1 MLGPNKVPTTI
12 VLIMFFIMIAFF
24 ASGAMARFPSH
35 HAWPPLQGEQEK
47 PTKFDEYPN
56 IRLNDEKARLDS
68 FAVQLQND
76 PTAQGY
82 IIGYGGRICVVN
94 EALARAKRARDYL
107 HYTRMLDRER
117 IVTVNGGYRSQAGS
131 ELYIVPRGA
140 SKPLADPK
148 ISRCTKSGRRNSR

>member
-1 MLGPNKVPTTI
+1 MIVPNKFPTTV
-12 VLIMFFIMIAFF
+12 VLIMFFINITFF
-24 ASGAMARFPSH
+24 SSSASAGFPPP
-35 HAWPPLQGEQEK
+35 HACPPLQEEK
-47 PTKFDEYPN
+47 PTKFDEYPS

-68 FAVQLQND
+68 FAVMLQND

-82 IIGYGGRICVVN
+82 IIGYGGKICVAN

-107 HYTRMLDRER
+107 HYTRGLDRER
-117 IVTVNGGYRSQAGS
+117 IVTVNGGYRKEGGS

-140 SKPLADPK
+140 SKPRADPN